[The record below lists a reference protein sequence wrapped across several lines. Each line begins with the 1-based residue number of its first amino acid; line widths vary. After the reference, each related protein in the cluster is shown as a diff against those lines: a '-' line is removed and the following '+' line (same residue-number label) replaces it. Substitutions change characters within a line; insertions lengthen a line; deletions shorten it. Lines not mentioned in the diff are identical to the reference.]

1 MRTGTAPSASTVSIR
16 GNPIDAAQ
24 KPTVDETLERSMR
37 IESYLNGLRNM
48 KKFFDTS
55 TRPLEEA
62 DSGFAPKPG
71 MYTVAN
77 HVAHAAITVDW
88 FVDGAFSGKGFDTD
102 FAAQDA
108 KVRATTSLREAR
120 AWMDRAVE
128 SALREVG
135 SRTEADLEQPMSPG
149 IMEGM
154 AKGSIV
160 QGIAEHTAH
169 HRGALTIY
177 TRLLGKVPPMPYM

>member
-1 MRTGTAPSASTVSIR
+1 MILPCEAHWNRPERLDVESTLEPAI
-16 GNPIDAAQ
+16 
-24 KPTVDETLERSMR
+24 DETRERAMR
-37 IESYLNGLRNM
+37 IESCLNGLRNM

-88 FVDGAFSGKGFDTD
+88 FVEGAFSGKGFDTD
-102 FAAQDA
+102 FAAQDV

-128 SALREVG
+128 NALREVG
-135 SRTEADLEQPMSPG
+135 SRTEADLEKPLAPG
-149 IMEGM
+149 IMGGM
-154 AKGSIV
+154 ATGSIV

-177 TRLLGKVPPMPYM
+177 TRLIGKVPPMPYM